1 MLANITFKAY
11 ELHNPSIKKDNE
23 SLLFEFTMPCADTDK
38 IDKITDAIDSSYEY
52 SNPISWTI
60 EIDHEYI

>member
-38 IDKITDAIDSSYEY
+38 IDKITDAIELAYEFD
-52 SNPISWTI
+52 PISWTI